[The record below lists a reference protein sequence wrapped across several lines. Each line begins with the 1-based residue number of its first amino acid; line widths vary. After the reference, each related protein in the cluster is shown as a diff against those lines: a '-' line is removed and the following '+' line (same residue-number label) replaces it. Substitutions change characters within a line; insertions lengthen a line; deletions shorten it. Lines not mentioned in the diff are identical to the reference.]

1 MKDHIKAH
9 LAVLGTTLF
18 FSINFSVVKILIDGG
33 LIQSFGLNLVRMI
46 VTVVLLWILFA
57 FKKETSTFKKED
69 YPRLILCSITGIV
82 FNQLIFV
89 KGLSLTTP
97 IHASLLMMATPIL
110 IMFSAAWI
118 LKEKLSN
125 NKLTGLVFAI
135 AGALILVLTKKQST
149 YAANTFL
156 GDLFVLLNAIS
167 YTIYFILVKP
177 LMNRYSPLMI
187 IRMLF
192 TIGLFLA
199 LPFCTTQF
207 IQIPWNQYSVTDFGL
222 LSLVAIGGTFLAYTL
237 NIYAINI
244 IGASK
249 TGSYIYLQPFLATV
263 IAVIL
268 GKDIVEPYKILAAA
282 FIFLGLYLINKFSK

>member
-1 MKDHIKAH
+1 
-9 LAVLGTTLF
+9 
-18 FSINFSVVKILIDGG
+18 
-33 LIQSFGLNLVRMI
+33 
-46 VTVVLLWILFA
+46 
-57 FKKETSTFKKED
+57 
-69 YPRLILCSITGIV
+69 
-82 FNQLIFV
+82 
-89 KGLSLTTP
+89 
-97 IHASLLMMATPIL
+97 MMATPIL

-135 AGALILVLTKKQST
+135 AGALILVLTKKQNT
-149 YAANTFL
+149 YAANTKL

-167 YTIYFILVKP
+167 YTIYFIMVKP
-177 LMNRYSPLMI
+177 LMNRYSPIMI

-199 LPFCTTQF
+199 MPFCMTQF
-207 IQIPWNQYSVTDFGL
+207 IQTPWHKYTLTDYGL
-222 LSLVAIGGTFLAYTL
+222 ISLVVVGGTFLAYTL

>member
-1 MKDHIKAH
+1 MKDPIKAH
-9 LAVLGTTLF
+9 IAVFGTTLF
-18 FSINFSVVKILIDGG
+18 FSINFSAVKILIDKN
-33 LIQSFGLNLVRMI
+33 LIQSYGLNLVRII
-46 VTVVLLWILFA
+46 VTVLLLWLLFA
-57 FKKETSTFKKED
+57 FKKEKKSFNKED

-82 FNQLIFV
+82 FNQMIFV

-110 IMFSAAWI
+110 IMFSAAWL

-125 NKLTGLVFAI
+125 NKLSGLIFAI
-135 AGALILVLTKKQST
+135 TGALLLVLYKKQNT
-149 YAANTFL
+149 YAANTIL
-156 GDLFVLLNAIS
+156 GDLYVLLNAIS
-167 YTIYFILVKP
+167 YTIYFIMVKP
-177 LMNRYSPLMI
+177 LMNRYSTIMI

-192 TIGLFLA
+192 TIGLFIA
-199 LPFCTTQF
+199 LPFCVTQF
-207 IQIPWNQYSVTDFGL
+207 IQIPWHNYTLTDYGL
-222 LSLVAIGGTFLAYTL
+222 LSLVAVGGTFLAYTL

-268 GKDIVEPYKILAAA
+268 GKDILEPYKILAAA
-282 FIFLGLYLINKFSK
+282 FIFLGLYLINKTSK

>member
-9 LAVLGTTLF
+9 FAVFGTTLF
-18 FSINFSVVKILIDGG
+18 FSINFSVVKILIDSG

-46 VTVVLLWILFA
+46 VTVLLLWLLFA
-57 FKKETSTFKKED
+57 FKKEKSTFKKED

-97 IHASLLMMATPIL
+97 IHGSLLMMATPIL
-110 IMFSAAWI
+110 IMFSAAWL

-125 NKLTGLVFAI
+125 NKLLGLGFAI
-135 AGALILVLTKKQST
+135 VGALILVLNKMQNNQ
-149 YAANTFL
+149 AANTKL

-177 LMNRYSPLMI
+177 LMNRYSPIMI

-199 LPFCTTQF
+199 MPFCMTQF
-207 IQIPWNQYSVTDFGL
+207 IQISWHKYTLTDYGL
-222 LSLVAIGGTFLAYTL
+222 LSLVVVGGTFLAYTL

-263 IAVIL
+263 IAIIL
-268 GKDIVEPYKILAAA
+268 GKDILEPYKIIAAV
-282 FIFLGLYLINKFSK
+282 FIFLGLYLINKISK